1 MLVVLIIFQNIF
13 SMEHSTEE
21 GTNLNEFCPH
31 RWLRLLSKVA
41 SNPQEVDIDAY
52 TAHLYE
58 TTNLFKKMGS
68 ALSMAFSGNLSQF

>member
-1 MLVVLIIFQNIF
+1 
-13 SMEHSTEE
+13 MEESKE

-31 RWLRLLSKVA
+31 RWLRLLTVISTNA
-41 SNPQEVDIDAY
+41 EQVDIDAY

-68 ALSMAFSGNLSQF
+68 ALSMAFSGNHLLSIFIRRDN